1 MSISVA
7 HVVRQYYPSVG
18 GLEEV
23 VQQIARYQIARG
35 QSPSVITLDRVF
47 RRDGEALPS
56 KEVVDGVPVTR
67 LPFKGSERYPICP
80 GVLKV
85 ARKADL
91 VHVHAIDFFFDY
103 LALTK
108 PFHGRPLVACTHGGF
123 FHTSYARRAK
133 KLYFNSV
140 TRVSAMAYTRIVAN
154 SANDGVMFKEI
165 VPDYKLMVI
174 ENGVG
179 IDKYADRSSPVLK
192 PTLIYFGRWSANKGL
207 AETFQF
213 LRCLLGADPAW
224 RLIVAGREYDHTVGE
239 LAATVKRSGLEQAVD
254 LVPNPAQ
261 PELAQLIGQASY
273 FICLSK
279 HEGFG
284 IAPIEA
290 MGAGLTP
297 VLSDIPPFRKLIR
310 ESGHGILLSDDEM
323 QTNVD
328 RLLALHRCGVADYL
342 KRRETVRRSVDPYG
356 WASAAEKYV
365 QCYQC
370 IVEAR
375 R

>member
-1 MSISVA
+1 LSISVA

-23 VQQIARYQIARG
+23 VQQIARYQIRRG

-47 RRDGEALPS
+47 RQGGEKLPA

-80 GVLKV
+80 GVLNV
-85 ARKADL
+85 ARTADL

-108 PFHGRPLVACTHGGF
+108 PFHGRPLIACTHGGF
-123 FHTSYARRAK
+123 FHTDYARRAK

-140 TRVSAMAYTRIVAN
+140 TRASAMAYSRIVAN

-165 VPDYKLMVI
+165 VPDHKLVVI
-174 ENGVG
+174 ENGVS
-179 IDKYADRSSPVLK
+179 IDKYEGRSSAVLK

-207 AETFQF
+207 AETFQ
-213 LRCLLGADPAW
+213 LLHCLLAIDPTW
-224 RLIVAGREYDHTVGE
+224 RLIVAGREYDHTVTE
-239 LAATVKRSGLEQAVD
+239 LGVLIKRAGLERAID
-254 LVPNPAQ
+254 LVPNPSQ
-261 PELAQLIGQASY
+261 SELGRVIGQASY

-284 IAPIEA
+284 MAPIEA

-297 VLSDIPPFRKLIR
+297 VLSDIPPFRKLIN
-310 ESGHGILLSDDEM
+310 ESGHGILLSHND
-323 QTNVD
+323 TRINVD
-328 RLLALHRCGVADYL
+328 RLLALHKRGTADYL
-342 KRRETVRRSVDPYG
+342 ERREAVRRSAVPYG
-356 WASAAEKYV
+356 WGSAAEKYV
-365 QCYQC
+365 QCYQS
-370 IVEAR
+370 IVEER